1 MKCVQLAFTLKLS
14 GLQLL
19 LEVRGRPAHLPKNP
33 RGSSTPPPTFVVEE
47 SLHFHGRPGVCDA
60 EHGAGHDALLGRGA
74 VGGAHQA
81 PVGLVVEPLQDLHS
95 LAPPHRQLPAAAVG
109 GHEVVAHHRQL
120 AAAGQLRRKREKN

>member
-1 MKCVQLAFTLKLS
+1 M
-14 GLQLL
+14 
-19 LEVRGRPAHLPKNP
+19 
-33 RGSSTPPPTFVVEE
+33 
-47 SLHFHGRPGVCDA
+47 CDA

-109 GHEVVAHHRQL
+109 GHEVVDHHRQL

>member
-1 MKCVQLAFTLKLS
+1 MRPIGFHTEALGFAAVAGGERTSRPLA
-14 GLQLL
+14 
-19 LEVRGRPAHLPKNP
+19 EKNQ